1 MISGA
6 RLAVAVNFL
15 LHGVVWG
22 AWAAQIPLAKER
34 LGVGP
39 GLFGLALLSIAT
51 GAIISMPLT
60 GALINRFGSR
70 VVVGVAGAG
79 FAILFLGPVNAPD
92 FTAFILSGVLFG
104 MVTGA
109 MDVSMNAH
117 GLAVERQQARPMMSA
132 FHGAFSVGGLLG
144 AIAGGAMVQTLGGFW
159 QAVIISTATLASL
172 MLVRP
177 WLLPARVD
185 KGLSSTH
192 FGWPTRA
199 TLGLGVLCFLALMA
213 EGAIIDWGAI
223 YLRQQ
228 FALDAGTAAL
238 GYALFSGGMA
248 FSRFAGDH
256 LRGRAGAV
264 KLVRWSAAIM
274 ALGMAGALLAPHPA
288 LAIGVLVLTGVGIG
302 NIAPVLFAGG
312 GRLEPQSPGRGIAA
326 VTTLGYAGFL
336 AGPPAIGIA
345 AEGLGLGGAL
355 WLVAGAGVAIA
366 LAAGAA
372 RAADQN

>member
-34 LGVGP
+34 LAVGP
-39 GLFGLALLSIAT
+39 GLFGLALLSLAT

-70 VVVGVAGAG
+70 VVVGFAGAG
-79 FAILFLGPVNAPD
+79 FAILFMGPVTAPD
-92 FTAFILSGVLFG
+92 FASFIACGLLFG

-117 GLAVERQQARPMMSA
+117 GLAVERQLARPMMSA

-144 AIAGGAMVQTLGGFW
+144 ALAGGALVQWLGGMA
-159 QAVIISTATLASL
+159 QALIVSALALASL
-172 MLVRP
+172 MLARP
-177 WLLPARVD
+177 LLLSASVD
-185 KGLSSTH
+185 KGLSSSH

-223 YLRQQ
+223 YLRQT

-256 LRGRAGAV
+256 LRARAGAV
-264 KLVRWSAAIM
+264 RLVRASASI
-274 ALGMAGALLAPHPA
+274 
-288 LAIGVLVLTGVGIG
+288 LAIGMALALLSPLPGLAIAVLVLTGIGIG

-336 AGPPAIGIA
+336 AGPPAIGMA
-345 AEGLGLGGAL
+345 AEAVGLGGAL

-372 RAADQN
+372 RAADET